1 MSFGKALLLGMGCCI
16 LRLRP
21 RMKARPTRK
30 TIETQLLKKE
40 EEILLLKSEKEHLT
54 KQTLWL
60 MNQNRE
66 LQNKIKI
73 KDKINKQLEVD
84 DYINREYIKTQD
96 SKHKE
101 FRKDIDNS
109 IMTVTIHQ
117 RYVNLNSKQSLKT

>member
-1 MSFGKALLLGMGCCI
+1 
-16 LRLRP
+16 
-21 RMKARPTRK
+21 MKARPTRK